1 MPGPFLD
8 SRKSPHDNRRM
19 HELSLAQSVVELIE
33 AAALREGFTRAHTVR
48 LEIGA
53 LSCVEPEAL
62 RFAFES
68 ATAGSCAQGARLE
81 ILPVPGQGECPA
93 CSHQAAMDKL
103 YDLCPACGTAPL
115 RVLRGTEMRVRDL
128 DVE

>member
-1 MPGPFLD
+1 
-8 SRKSPHDNRRM
+8 M

-33 AAALREGFTRAHTVR
+33 AAALREGFARVHTVR
-48 LEIGA
+48 LDIGA

-68 ATAGSCAQGARLE
+68 ATVGTCAQGARLE
-81 ILPVPGQGECPA
+81 ILPVAGQGACPV
-93 CSHQAAMDKL
+93 CGHQTDMDTL
-103 YDLCPACGTAPL
+103 YDLCPACEAAPL
-115 RVLRGTEMRVRDL
+115 HVLRGTEMRVRDL